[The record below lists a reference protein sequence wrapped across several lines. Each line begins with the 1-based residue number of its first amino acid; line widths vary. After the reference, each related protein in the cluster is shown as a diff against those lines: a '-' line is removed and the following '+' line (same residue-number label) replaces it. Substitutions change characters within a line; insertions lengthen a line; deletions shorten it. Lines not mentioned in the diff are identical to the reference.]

1 MDHVIFFTMLGL
13 AVLIAIVG
21 PYIIEGEDE

>member
-1 MDHVIFFTMLGL
+1 MDNIIFFTMLGL

-21 PYIIEGEDE
+21 PYIVEGEDE